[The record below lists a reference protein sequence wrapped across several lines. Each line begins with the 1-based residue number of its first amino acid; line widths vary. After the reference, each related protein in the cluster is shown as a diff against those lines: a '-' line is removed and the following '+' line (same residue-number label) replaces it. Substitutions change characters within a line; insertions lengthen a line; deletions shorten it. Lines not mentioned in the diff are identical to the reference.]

1 MEKTKPIVD
10 FSTDN
15 SLFQI
20 LNDGYEQECATYN
33 YGAAGIGDLDI
44 YVSLI
49 GSYLKSIDCSYCRN
63 LVEMDMHLEEPEEL
77 ELKEDQFTHF
87 TPPESAEEEN
97 FCGSFQ
103 IAFTPKEMDIV
114 FAHDKEPTKFSRNGR
129 LEFYSNDENE
139 LLYIRVKN
147 LTEEEYQKLL
157 SEKKKNES
165 KVKTVSLKSIEE
177 KEDISVLQSS
187 IVGSRGWGYED
198 KQSDLDIRFVFVRDP
213 SEYISIS
220 QHEDSI
226 AYPIEDKK
234 DIVGYDLGKFLR
246 MICNQNPTAYEILF
260 SPKQER
266 ENEFVE
272 RIRQF
277 AEDIMDPNRMIKIY
291 QNIAKEKINEL
302 QEKNENSTKKCIYII
317 RMLGMIHYLE
327 KNGTFPICS
336 IDEVFKEESNPALKE
351 LITELIEYKRNGQK
365 DLPLHPQLIE
375 FLKRELEKTKGI
387 NVNKELKDKKEIETE
402 ANRLFHE
409 TVMEVQKK
417 NNQEE
422 MKKVTVSEE
431 DTEEVEAVYK

>member
-49 GSYLKSIDCSYCRN
+49 GSYLKSIDCAYCNN

-87 TPPESAEEEN
+87 TPPETEEEN

-103 IAFTPKEMDIV
+103 IAFTQKEMDIV
-114 FAHDKEPTKFSRNGR
+114 FAHDKKPTKFSRNGR

-139 LLYIRVKN
+139 LLYIRVKD

-177 KEDISVLQSS
+177 KEDIS
-187 IVGSRGWGYED
+187 IVQASMIGSRGWGYED
-198 KQSDLDIRFVFVRDP
+198 KESDIDIRFVFVRDP
-213 SEYISIS
+213 REYISIL

-277 AEDIMDPNRMIKIY
+277 ATEVMDPNRMIMIY
-291 QNIAKEKINEL
+291 QNIVKEKLAEL
-302 QEKNENSTKKCIYII
+302 TEKKENTTKATIYII
-317 RMLGMIHYLE
+317 RMLGMIHYLQ
-327 KNGTFPICS
+327 KNGTFPTCS
-336 IDEVFKEESNPALKE
+336 VEGIFKGEENTPLKQLLEE
-351 LITELIEYKRNGQK
+351 LIKYKRNGEK
-365 DLPLHPQLIE
+365 DLNIHPELIE
-375 FLKRELEKTKGI
+375 FLRNDLEKTRGI
-387 NVNKELKDKKEIETE
+387 KVNKEVQDKREIERKANALFHQTVMGVQEKNHQEEMQKVADSEKEIE
-402 ANRLFHE
+402 
-409 TVMEVQKK
+409 
-417 NNQEE
+417 EE
-422 MKKVTVSEE
+422 
-431 DTEEVEAVYK
+431 EAVYK

>member
-1 MEKTKPIVD
+1 MEKTKPIID
-10 FSTDN
+10 FETED
-15 SLFQI
+15 SLFKMTI
-20 LNDGYEQECATYN
+20 DSLDQESEIYSYGHSGVGSLELQVSYAGAFIKDIECPYSYN
-33 YGAAGIGDLDI
+33 M
-44 YVSLI
+44 
-49 GSYLKSIDCSYCRN
+49 
-63 LVEMDMHLEEPEEL
+63 VEMDMHLEDPEEL
-77 ELKEDQFTHF
+77 NLPEEPFPQFF
-87 TPPESAEEEN
+87 PSEEAETN
-97 FCGSFQ
+97 YCGDFQ
-103 IAFTPKEMDIV
+103 IAFSPKEMDIV
-114 FAHDKEPTKFSRNGR
+114 FSSKTTPAKFSRNER
-129 LEFYSNDENE
+129 VEFYYDEDDN
-139 LLYIRVKN
+139 LLYIRLKN
-147 LTEEEYQKLL
+147 LTQEEYQKLL
-157 SEKKKNES
+157 SEKKKTPQNP
-165 KVKTVSLKSIEE
+165 KLVSIKSIEE

-213 SEYISIS
+213 RDYISIL

-291 QNIAKEKINEL
+291 QNIVKEKINEL

-317 RMLGMIHYLE
+317 RMLGIIHYLE
-327 KNGTFPICS
+327 KNGTFPTCS
-336 IDEVFKEESNPALKE
+336 LEELFQDEKDTTLKE
-351 LITELIEYKRNGQK
+351 LVTELIEYKRNGQK

-387 NVNKELKDKKEIETE
+387 NVNKEVKDKKEMERK
-402 ANRLFHE
+402 ANDLFHQ
-409 TVMEVQKK
+409 TVMEAQRIKH
-417 NNQEE
+417 QEE
-422 MKKVTVSEE
+422 MEKVSDSERK
-431 DTEEVEAVYK
+431 TEEVEAIYK